1 MTLSHL
7 PPFKQAEL
15 QKLTSLILQNCSDIE
30 KIILFGSYARGDY
43 KEAKDLAENRKSG
56 HISDYDILVVTSLKE
71 TALDLTLWGRI
82 EDELRKLNL
91 SAYPKL
97 LTHDIEELNKKL
109 EEGQYFYSD
118 IKKEGIPLFNSGR
131 FTLAAKKRLSLE
143 ERQKM
148 AKGHYEHWFNR
159 AEGFYDI
166 FEYLSKKVDF
176 DPNKKTNNNGLAAFN
191 LHQAAESAY
200 KTLLLVFTNYNPN
213 EHLLEKLGGECKQYF
228 PDLRDLFP
236 KANPKDKARF
246 DLLEYAYIGGRY
258 DPDYSITKEDLEI
271 LAQDV
276 KRLLELTERL
286 CEEKIGF
293 YFGLLGPSTSS
304 G

>member
-30 KIILFGSYARGDY
+30 KIILFGSYARGNF
-43 KEAKDLAENRKSG
+43 KEEKDLKPDRKSG
-56 HISDYDILVVTSLKE
+56 HISDYDILVVTSRKE
-71 TALDLTLWGRI
+71 TALDLIFWSRI
-82 EDELRKLNL
+82 EDELRGLNL

-97 LTHDIEELNKKL
+97 LTHDIKELNKKL

-118 IKKEGIPLFNSGR
+118 IKKEGILLFNSGKSELSEKR
-131 FTLAAKKRLSLE
+131 RLSLE

-148 AKGHYEHWFNR
+148 AKGHYEEWFGS
-159 AEGFYDI
+159 AEVFFTTFQFCLEKDTRQ
-166 FEYLSKKVDF
+166 FLKK
-176 DPNKKTNNNGLAAFN
+176 AAFN

-213 EHLLEKLGGECKQYF
+213 EHLLEKLGKECEQYF
-228 PDLRDLFP
+228 PDLREIFL
-236 KANPKDKARF
+236 KETEENQSRF

-258 DPDYSITKEDLEI
+258 DPKYSISKEDLEI

-293 YFGLLGPSTSS
+293 
-304 G
+304 

>member
-1 MTLSHL
+1 MTPSHL
-7 PPFKQAEL
+7 PPSKQTEL

-30 KIILFGSYARGDY
+30 KIILFGSYARGNF
-43 KEAKDLAENRKSG
+43 KEEKDLKPDRKSG
-56 HISDYDILVVTSLKE
+56 HISDYDILVVTSRKE
-71 TALDLTLWGRI
+71 TALDLIFWARI

-97 LTHDIEELNKKL
+97 LTHDIKELNKKL

-118 IKKEGIPLFNSGR
+118 IKKEGILLYDSGR
-131 FTLAAKKRLSLE
+131 SELAEKRRLTSE

-148 AKGHYEHWFNR
+148 AKGHYEHWFR
-159 AEGFYDI
+159 KSEESFEFYKIALDKS
-166 FEYLSKKVDF
+166 YLGK
-176 DPNKKTNNNGLAAFN
+176 AAFE

-213 EHLLEKLGGECKQYF
+213 EHLLEKLGKECEQYF
-228 PDLRDLFP
+228 PDLREIFL
-236 KANPKDKARF
+236 KETEENQSRF

-258 DPDYSITKEDLEI
+258 DPKYSISKEDLEI

-293 YFGLLGPSTSS
+293 
-304 G
+304 